1 MLSYAAW
8 ALAALLVLV
17 GFVLLLFVPGVGILA
32 VLALA
37 VGIVFAAVLGIS
49 YGGSRDTMSDVE
61 ERRAEHLERQ
71 ADKRPAR

>member
-32 VLALA
+32 LVALA

-49 YGGSRDTMSDVE
+49 YGGSRDTTSDVE
-61 ERRAEHLERQ
+61 ERRQEHLERQ
-71 ADKRPAR
+71 ADKRAAR